1 MAKATMK
8 NANGMGCVYK
18 LSGNRRKPWAA
29 CVTESISKMEG
40 KYQQKRKIIGYY
52 ESYELAEF
60 SLWSYNKNPILFD
73 KMREMGTLTFENLYQ
88 EWSNTKFRSLS
99 YNAINGY
106 KAAFQK
112 CASIKDM
119 AMCDIKTFH
128 YQKILNES
136 TLSVASDL
144 KLKSLFVVL
153 SDYAMQNDIINK
165 NYAKYVEINY
175 KKTKAN
181 IHRPFSEEEIEKLIE
196 NDRLPF
202 VDTIIIMIYTG
213 FRIGELLAIK
223 TKDVDIKTMC
233 IKGGSKSDAGKDR
246 IVPCHMKI
254 RSYIMKHYVENSEYL
269 IHDENLKRID
279 YHSYRKEFFDPI
291 MKHLKMNHLPHDCR
305 HTFATRLSN
314 VGANTTAIKKL
325 IGHANY
331 ETTER
336 IYTHKDMMQLRTAI
350 EKLK

>member
-1 MAKATMK
+1 MKGAIK
-8 NANGMGCVYK
+8 NANGMGCVYR

-29 CVTESISKMEG
+29 CVTQSIARVEG
-40 KYQQKRKIIGYY
+40 KYRQKRKIIGYY

-88 EWSNTKFRSLS
+88 EWANTKFPKLS
-99 YNAINGY
+99 KNAINGY
-106 KAAFQK
+106 KAAFSK
-112 CASIKDM
+112 CDEIKDM
-119 AMCDIKTFH
+119 PMQDIKTFH
-128 YQKILNES
+128 FQKIVNASE
-136 TLSVASDL
+136 LSVASDL
-144 KLKSLFVVL
+144 KLKSLFVML

-175 KKTKAN
+175 KKKKDK
-181 IHRPFSEEEIEKLIE
+181 IHKPFSEAEIEKLIE
-196 NDRLPF
+196 YDKYPY
-202 VDTIIIMIYTG
+202 VDTILIMIYTG
-213 FRIGELLAIK
+213 FRIGELLSIK

-233 IKGGSKSDAGKDR
+233 IKGGSKSEAGKDR
-246 IVPCHMKI
+246 VVPCHVKI
-254 RSYIMKHYVENSEYL
+254 RGYIMKHYVENSEYL
-269 IHDENLKRID
+269 IHNENLKPLD
-279 YHSYRKEFFDPI
+279 YQTYRKEHFNKI
-291 MKHLKMNHLPHDCR
+291 MDALHMKHLPHDCR